1 MARDGRPLAHAAAEL
16 FPGEDPAGRI
26 AAGEVLVDGVPVTN
40 PRSRLRAGARVTR
53 RPATSLRGSAKLRA
67 ALEAFAVEVGGRVAM
82 DVGAAAGGF
91 TTVLLEAGARRVYA
105 VDAGHGQLLGS
116 LRQDERV
123 VNLESVNVGDLDRER
138 VPDPIDVVTIDVSYL
153 SVAAAVAQLD
163 RIALAPRARLVA
175 LVKPMF
181 ELRAATAPSDRASLD
196 AAVAAASA
204 GVDVS
209 RVGGARVD
217 QLPGDREPRRSRDA
231 SPRAPPRGV
240 IAPGAW
246 YARSSDADVAPQRGP
261 VRCGPHLPG

>member
-1 MARDGRPLAHAAAEL
+1 MKT
-16 FPGEDPAGRI
+16 PAGRI

-67 ALEAFAVEVGGRVAM
+67 ALEAFAVDVAGRVAM

-116 LRQDERV
+116 LRQDARV
-123 VNLESVNVGDLDRER
+123 VNLESVNIGELDRER

-153 SVAAAVAQLD
+153 SVAAAVTQLD
-163 RIALAPRARLVA
+163 RIALAPGARPGGARQADV
-175 LVKPMF
+175 
-181 ELRAATAPSDRASLD
+181 RAARRHGPLGPGQPRRRRRRRGRGGD
-196 AAVAAASA
+196 
-204 GVDVS
+204 GS

-217 QLPGDREPRRSRDA
+217 RLPGDRQPRRSRDA
-231 SPRAPPRGV
+231 SPRTPPRG
-240 IAPGAW
+240 
-246 YARSSDADVAPQRGP
+246 
-261 VRCGPHLPG
+261 